1 MTQAEAVLFHD
12 RDELPDLAPMIC
24 RERLVIEGT
33 PKDPITATAITEYL
47 DGLSVLC
54 DMKVLLDPVTHRSDR
69 YGWGGWIHWGGAGG
83 HGSAWEEPL
92 PLFLVGLSTP
102 HTLPP
107 PAAVD
112 APRSSSGAACV
123 GAGVSGAGGGPPIPR
138 RPSGRW
144 CGRSSP

>member
-69 YGWGGWIHWGGAGG
+69 YGWAGWIHWEASGV
-83 HGSAWEEPL
+83 HVYAWEEPK
-92 PLFLVGLSTP
+92 LFFS
-102 HTLPP
+102 
-107 PAAVD
+107 VD
-112 APRSSSGAACV
+112 IYTCKRFDKVEA
-123 GAGVSGAGGGPPIPR
+123 IEY
-138 RPSGRW
+138 
-144 CGRSSP
+144 